1 MMQLGGMF
9 SIYIDSIMLGIG
21 LYIAF
26 VQSSNLIQ
34 VDHLDREGRF
44 LKIIGWFYIILGI
57 TGFILYFS

>member
-1 MMQLGGMF
+1 MMQLRGMF
-9 SIYIDSIMLGIG
+9 SIYIDTIMLGIG
-21 LYIAF
+21 LYMAF
-26 VQSSNLIQ
+26 VQSNNLIQ

>member
-1 MMQLGGMF
+1 MMQLSGMF
-9 SIYIDSIMLGIG
+9 SIYIDTIMLGIG
-21 LYIAF
+21 LYMAF
-26 VQSSNLIQ
+26 VQSNNLIQ